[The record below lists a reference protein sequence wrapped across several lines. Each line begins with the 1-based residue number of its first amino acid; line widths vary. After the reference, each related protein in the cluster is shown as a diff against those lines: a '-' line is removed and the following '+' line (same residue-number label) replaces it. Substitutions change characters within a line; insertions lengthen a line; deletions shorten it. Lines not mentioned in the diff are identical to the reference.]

1 MRNMPGFAMRAA
13 LLVLIA
19 AVLVAT
25 QPAAAASAATGSGS
39 YVLSATDPASASY
52 APTFTGNGEL
62 GVRVPATGQGYT
74 GGTVPAQSELAGFYA
89 QPTGAVQQRAN
100 IPTWST
106 LSFSDNGQPFSLSS
120 GSTSNWQQSLTFI
133 RAW

>member
-1 MRNMPGFAMRAA
+1 MRNMPGFAVRAA

-106 LSFSDNGQPFSLSS
+106 LSFSDNGNRSRSRADPPATGSS
-120 GSTSNWQQSLTFI
+120 RLTFI